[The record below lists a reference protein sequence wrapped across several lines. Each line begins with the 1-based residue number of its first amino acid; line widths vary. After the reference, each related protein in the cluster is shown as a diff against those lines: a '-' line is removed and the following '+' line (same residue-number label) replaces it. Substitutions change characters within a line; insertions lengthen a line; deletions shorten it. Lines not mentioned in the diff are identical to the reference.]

1 MAEFNNM
8 TVMAAARL
16 LDKMHT
22 QAQCRGLEV
31 EWGLQGRLNGS
42 VIAKVTEIANIAI
55 TENPVVVTLEGR
67 QSLSKAMIMKAVA
80 ANDKIRTHNEE
91 DWQTMIIGLR
101 LDGFEVDEERTE
113 IEGLFGQETVSIKH
127 VLRPMMP
134 EGIPGTNVTE
144 AENEILAILKR
155 HGLTVPLGHL
165 QQAIDNFS
173 AGSWASANGDFRSF
187 FEGTLNEIS
196 VKLGCPANVKTD
208 AKRKYLGTLEP
219 PFLYEDY
226 NECNANPQK
235 PQYLQGLWSRL
246 HPHGSHPGL
255 SEEDDC
261 TFRLQI
267 TLISVRLFL
276 RRFDKRIADKMSG
289 VG

>member
-22 QAQCRGLEV
+22 QAECGGLEV
-31 EWGLQGRLNGS
+31 EWGLQGRLSGS
-42 VIAKVTEIANIAI
+42 VTAKVTEIARIA
-55 TENPVVVTLEGR
+55 TMENQTVFTVEGR
-67 QSLSKAMIMKAVA
+67 QSLSRAMILKAVST
-80 ANDKIRTHNEE
+80 DDRSE
-91 DWQTMIIGLR
+91 DWDKMIIGLR

-113 IEGLFGQETVSIKH
+113 TEGSWGQKTVSIKH

-134 EGIPGTNVTE
+134 EGIPGTNISE
-144 AENEILAILKR
+144 AENEIVAILKR
-155 HGLTVPLGHL
+155 HGLTIPLGHL
-165 QQAIDNFS
+165 EQAINNFS
-173 AGSWASANGDFRSF
+173 AGNWASANGDFRSF

-196 VKLGCPANVKTD
+196 VSLGCTASEKTD
-208 AKRKYLGTLEP
+208 AKRKYLGNLTP
-219 PFLYEDY
+219 PFLYEEY
-226 NECNANPQK
+226 NEWNSNLQK

-267 TLISVRLFL
+267 ALISVRLFL
-276 RRFDKRIADKMSG
+276 RRFDKRIASKKSRIG
-289 VG
+289 

>member
-1 MAEFNNM
+1 MAGFNNM
-8 TVMAAARL
+8 TIMAAARL

-22 QAQCRGLEV
+22 QAECGGLEV

-42 VIAKVTEIANIAI
+42 VIAKVTEIANIAT
-55 TENPVVVTLEGR
+55 TENPIVFTVEGR
-67 QSLSKAMIMKAVA
+67 QSLAKAMIIKAVS
-80 ANDKIRTHNEE
+80 ANEHIRIHNEE
-91 DWQTMIIGLR
+91 DWQKMNIGLR
-101 LDGFEVDEERTE
+101 LDGFEIDEERTE
-113 IEGLFGQETVSIKH
+113 KEGSWGQKTVSIKH

-144 AENEILAILKR
+144 AENEIIAILTR
-155 HGLTVPLGHL
+155 HGLTIPLGHL
-165 QQAIDNFS
+165 QQAINNFS
-173 AGSWASANGDFRSF
+173 AGSWASANSDFRSF
-187 FEGTLNEIS
+187 FEGTLNEIA
-196 VKLGCPANVKTD
+196 VKLGCPANEKTD
-208 AKRKYLGTLEP
+208 VKRKYLGTLTP

-226 NECNANPQK
+226 NEWNANTQK

-261 TFRLQI
+261 TFRMQI

-276 RRFDKRIADKMSG
+276 RRFDKRMS
-289 VG
+289 VK